1 MKNEFYIKVDF
12 DRTGELNLKDI
23 PLVTN
28 NILKENTYIICGGLV
43 KNNAL
48 TLIFKINNIEELE
61 KFNNNYENK
70 FCKYE
75 MTTYSPRLLPT
86 C

>member
-12 DRTGELNLKDI
+12 NKIGEVNLKDI
-23 PLVTN
+23 PLV
-28 NILKENTYIICGGLV
+28 KSNTSGKNSCIICGGLV

-48 TLIFKINNIEELE
+48 TLIFKVNNVEDLE
-61 KFNNNYENK
+61 MFNNSYENK
-70 FCKYE
+70 LCKYE
-75 MTTYSPRLLPT
+75 ITKYSPRLLPT